1 MTRILLVTG
10 SPSFEERFSYATSGA
25 FFGVAVADLP
35 HSPAELFTHLQGAP
49 LPDVV
54 VLDPGGDPAP
64 GLALASRINEQ
75 YPRMALVLVSAA
87 QDEIG
92 LAALRSGVRDVIDP
106 RADVRDIQ
114 MVLDRASAAV
124 GPAPVFAVPD
134 GTQAPAAQGNGRV
147 ISVVSPKGGVGK
159 TTVST
164 NLAVGLAIAEPASTV
179 IVDLDVQFGD
189 VATALN
195 LSPDYS
201 LVDTVRGTAA
211 RDTMALKTFL
221 TLHETG
227 LYAICA
233 PESPAVADTITGDEV
248 GRLLTMLASQ
258 FRYVVVDTAPG
269 LSEHTLASIDRTTD
283 LVLLTSMDVPG
294 IRGMRKEI
302 DILAELGFG
311 ELASQVV
318 LNFCDPRGGLSTK
331 DVSAT
336 IGRDVDLE
344 LPVSP
349 QVLTSI
355 NQGIPLLQEPGKDA
369 MTKRLSQ
376 LVGTFTE
383 GSDPAARR
391 GKHVRS
397 RGLSLARV
405 R

>member
-1 MTRILLVTG
+1 MTRILLAT
-10 SPSFEERFSYATSGA
+10 PSATFRERFSYATGGA
-25 FFGVAVADLP
+25 YFAVPLGALP
-35 HSPAELFTHLQGAP
+35 INAAELFQHLDGAP

-54 VLDPGGDPAP
+54 VLDSGDNPSPA
-64 GLALASRINEQ
+64 LSLSASISEDFPRI
-75 YPRMALVLVSAA
+75 ALVLVSELEE
-87 QDEIG
+87 EIG
-92 LAALRSGVRDVIDP
+92 LAALRAGVRDVLHP
-106 RADVRDIQ
+106 RADIQDIQ
-114 MVLDRASAAV
+114 LVLDRASAAV
-124 GPAPVFAVPD
+124 APLQTFASPD
-134 GTQAPAAQGNGRV
+134 APRPEPFQTAGRV

-164 NLAVGLAIAEPASTV
+164 NLAVGLALAEPASTV

-195 LSPDYS
+195 LAPEYS

-211 RDTMALKTFL
+211 QDTMALKTFL
-221 TLHETG
+221 SLHDTG

-233 PESPAVADTITGDEV
+233 PESPAVADTISGEEV

-283 LVLLTSMDVPG
+283 LILLTSMDVPG
-294 IRGMRKEI
+294 IRGMRKEL
-302 DILAELGFG
+302 DILGELGFG
-311 ELASQVV
+311 DLPSQVV
-318 LNFCDPRGGLSTK
+318 LNMCDPRGGLSTK
-331 DVSAT
+331 DVSVT

-355 NQGIPLLQEPGKDA
+355 NQGIPLLQEPGKDP
-369 MTKRLSQ
+369 MTKKLLQ
-376 LVGTFTE
+376 LVGTFTA
-383 GSDPAARR
+383 GADQAARR

-397 RGLSLARV
+397 RGLSLARS

>member
-1 MTRILLVTG
+1 MTRIFLATG

-25 FFGVAVADLP
+25 FFGVALADLP
-35 HSPAELFTHLQGAP
+35 GEPDQLFQHLGGAP

-54 VLDPGGDPAP
+54 VLDPGDDPGP

-75 YPRMALVLVSAA
+75 YPRIALVLVSATE
-87 QDEIG
+87 DEIG
-92 LAALRSGVRDVIDP
+92 LAALRAGVRDLLHP

-114 MVLDRASAAV
+114 LVLDRASAAV
-124 GPAPVFAVPD
+124 VPAPFAAPDVGQPVPLQ
-134 GTQAPAAQGNGRV
+134 TAGRV

-195 LSPDYS
+195 LTPDYS

-211 RDTMALKTFL
+211 QDTMALKTFL
-221 TLHETG
+221 SLHETG

-355 NQGIPLLQEPGKDA
+355 NQGVPLLQEPGKDM
-369 MTKRLSQ
+369 MTKKLTQ
-376 LVGTFTE
+376 LVGTFTD
-383 GSDPAARR
+383 GADQAARR

-397 RGLSLARV
+397 RGLSLAKAR
-405 R
+405 